1 MAAPATVARRI
12 DASLRDLEAEV
23 SFLPQLAAYWPEES
37 ETAQVS
43 YMLEWDEL
51 MDRLRGLERDYRSG
65 QMTSE
70 QAERYRALL
79 RKLEE
84 ALPIIE
90 RLGLTSPPVS
100 LTP

>member
-1 MAAPATVARRI
+1 VAAPTTVARRI

-23 SFLPQLAAYWPEES
+23 SFLPEFAAYWPEES
-37 ETAQVS
+37 ETAQIS

-51 MDRLRGLERDYRSG
+51 MDRLRGLERAYRSG
-65 QMTSE
+65 RMTPE

-79 RKLEE
+79 GKLSE